1 MPGGRKK
8 QIQAGFER
16 KGREDPDGGLG
27 MAADSTLERRRGAV
41 LVTGSSTGIGKACA
55 LHLDQLGFRVFA
67 GVRRQEDGTALAA
80 QASRQL
86 VPVILDVTSS
96 SRIAEAQEAVSAA
109 VGEAGLAGLVNNA
122 GIVIA
127 GPLELVPL
135 EEFRRQLEV
144 NVTGQL
150 AVTQAFLPLVRKARG
165 RIVMMGS
172 ISGRMAMP
180 FIGAYAISKFALE
193 AMTDA
198 LRVEL
203 APWGIEVSIVEPGS
217 VATPIWEKSRQHS
230 GQMARSIAH
239 ESRELYHRQYEAM
252 RGAAAK
258 EAAEGIP
265 AAEVARVVAH
275 AFTAATPK
283 TRYMLGRYVRLRA
296 WAAKFIPDRMR
307 DRMVIKHVGLP
318 GAGSLL

>member
-1 MPGGRKK
+1 
-8 QIQAGFER
+8 
-16 KGREDPDGGLG
+16 
-27 MAADSTLERRRGAV
+27 MAADSTLERTRGAV

-55 LHLDQLGFRVFA
+55 LHLDRLGFRVFA
-67 GVRRQEDGTALAA
+67 GVRREADGAALTAE
-80 QASRQL
+80 ASRQL
-86 VPVILDVTSS
+86 VPVILDVTNPSS
-96 SRIAEAQEAVSAA
+96 IAEAREMISAA

-127 GPLELVPL
+127 GPLEIVPL

-150 AVTQAFLPLVRKARG
+150 AVTQAFLPLVREACG

-180 FIGAYAISKFALE
+180 FIGAYAISKFSLE

-217 VATPIWEKSRQHS
+217 VATPIWEKSRKHS
-230 GQMARSIAH
+230 GEMARGIPH
-239 ESRELYHRQYEAM
+239 ESRELYHRQYDAM
-252 RGAAAK
+252 RNTAAK
-258 EAAEGIP
+258 EAGEGIP

-275 AFTAATPK
+275 ALTAANPK
-283 TRYMLGRYVRLRA
+283 TRYLLGRYVKLRA
-296 WAAKFIPDRMR
+296 WAAKFVPDRLR
-307 DRMVIKHVGLP
+307 DRMIIKHVGLP

>member
-1 MPGGRKK
+1 MV
-8 QIQAGFER
+8 
-16 KGREDPDGGLG
+16 
-27 MAADSTLERRRGAV
+27 ADSTLERTPGAV

-67 GVRRQEDGTALAA
+67 GVRREADGAALTAE
-80 QASRQL
+80 ASRQL
-86 VPVILDVTSS
+86 VPVLLDVTSAS
-96 SRIAEAQEAVSAA
+96 SISEAREVISAA

-135 EEFRRQLEV
+135 AEFRRQLEV

-150 AVTQAFLPLVRKARG
+150 AVTQSFLPLLRKAHG

-203 APWGIEVSIVEPGS
+203 APWNIEVSIIEPGS

-230 GQMARSIAH
+230 GEMARGIGH
-239 ESRELYHRQYEAM
+239 ESRELYHLQFDAM

-265 AAEVARVVAH
+265 ADEVARVVAH
-275 AFTAATPK
+275 ALTAAAPK
-283 TRYMLGRYVRLRA
+283 TRYLLGRYVKLRA
-296 WAAKFIPDRMR
+296 WASKFIPDRMR
-307 DRMVIKHVGLP
+307 DRMIIKHVGLP
-318 GAGSLL
+318 GAGSLR

>member
-1 MPGGRKK
+1 M
-8 QIQAGFER
+8 E
-16 KGREDPDGGLG
+16 
-27 MAADSTLERRRGAV
+27 ADSTLEQTRGAV

-55 LHLDQLGFRVFA
+55 LHLDRLGFRVFA
-67 GVRRQEDGTALAA
+67 GVRRAEDGTALTS
-80 QASRQL
+80 QASVRL
-86 VPVILDVTSS
+86 VPVLLDVTGASS
-96 SRIAEAQEAVSAA
+96 VAAAQEVISAA

-135 EEFRRQLEV
+135 AEFRRQLEV

-203 APWGIEVSIVEPGS
+203 APWGIEASIVEPGS
-217 VATPIWEKSRQHS
+217 VKTPIWEKSRQHS
-230 GQMARSIAH
+230 GEMARGISHA
-239 ESRELYHRQYEAM
+239 SRELYHRQYEAM

-265 AAEVARVVAH
+265 AAEVARAVAH
-275 AFTAATPK
+275 ALTAATPK
-283 TRYMLGRYVRLRA
+283 TRYLLGKYVKLRA
-296 WAAKFIPDRMR
+296 WASKFIPDRMR
-307 DRMVIKHVGLP
+307 DRMIIKHVGLP